1 MDCAIK
7 YVIRLNAS
15 VHCAFGNIYFNQPS
29 QAEKCKLDETT
40 STVAKRRRACFAN
53 RGQSFQ
59 GRVSHLLLA
68 VMLILILYENARQ
81 ERLRGQETGML
92 TRCILGNNTWGK
104 LGQCAADVDIVWSA
118 AGTNLKLPSSGTQCC
133 WSGGRTRGGV
143 ASAHDQAP
151 VDLVSLSRLPSPGWG
166 DRQTGAVLVHTGRS
180 PHNARRVNH
189 QQVY

>member
-1 MDCAIK
+1 MGVVCWSNAIFSGK
-7 YVIRLNAS
+7 S
-15 VHCAFGNIYFNQPS
+15 QPS
-29 QAEKCKLDETT
+29 FTGCDADLDSLLKCSTGETEMEM
-40 STVAKRRRACFAN
+40 V
-53 RGQSFQ
+53 
-59 GRVSHLLLA
+59 
-68 VMLILILYENARQ
+68 
-81 ERLRGQETGML
+81 

-104 LGQCAADVDIVWSA
+104 LGQCAADVDIGWSA
-118 AGTNLKLPSSGTQCC
+118 TADNLKLPSSGTQCC
-133 WSGGRTRGGV
+133 WSGGRTRGVV